1 MAFRLIFTI
10 LGLASVVCSA
20 TYVQAQD
27 LEKLPQ
33 GTNWGELIANLLE
46 TPQVTSVDAP
56 IPPDITEPVHLD
68 ESVAFAL
75 GYNFEVKASE
85 ATREAT
91 RYDAYTSMTQY
102 MPTYSVVLDKGKN
115 FSAPSVVT
123 DTVTNNKVSDLTHHL
138 ADRTY
143 TLHQPLADMSIIAD
157 MLGKRTTESAS
168 AESLRSTRERIAFQ
182 TVSAFY
188 QMLQAMILIKAAQE
202 YETAYDQ
209 LYDRMKARVE
219 GGGSSGAELDRIKSR
234 QVNAKSAVLAA
245 KSNYAAALYDYK
257 RLTGVV
263 PQTLVVPSAEDDE
276 IVETEQQLIEQALQY
291 NPDITSLRKQAE
303 AQGYEVDRLV
313 AKYLPTLSFDYSNS
327 VSNNVD
333 GAADANPSLGNYFP
347 QQQEKKWMMTLNW
360 QLSGGY
366 APQAAAAYYR
376 KKALEQQM
384 YDAIYK
390 TQEAVRLAMNG
401 YQSAAARIPQVKQS
415 IEALRSTT
423 STFEVQFRLGNRPLL
438 DLLDTYERLYQSRLD
453 LAQLAVSQGLA
464 YYQIKQTTG
473 HLVDA
478 LHVPPEPVER

>member
-1 MAFRLIFTI
+1 M
-10 LGLASVVCSA
+10 
-20 TYVQAQD
+20 
-27 LEKLPQ
+27 
-33 GTNWGELIANLLE
+33 
-46 TPQVTSVDAP
+46 
-56 IPPDITEPVHLD
+56 
-68 ESVAFAL
+68 
-75 GYNFEVKASE
+75 
-85 ATREAT
+85 
-91 RYDAYTSMTQY
+91 
-102 MPTYSVVLDKGKN
+102 
-115 FSAPSVVT
+115 
-123 DTVTNNKVSDLTHHL
+123 
-138 ADRTY
+138 
-143 TLHQPLADMSIIAD
+143 
-157 MLGKRTTESAS
+157 
-168 AESLRSTRERIAFQ
+168 
-182 TVSAFY
+182 
-188 QMLQAMILIKAAQE
+188 
-202 YETAYDQ
+202 
-209 LYDRMKARVE
+209 
-219 GGGSSGAELDRIKSR
+219 
-234 QVNAKSAVLAA
+234 
-245 KSNYAAALYDYK
+245 
-257 RLTGVV
+257 V